1 MSVMYELEKIRELI
15 KQPCNIA
22 RTVPF
27 IVNNYKDVLK
37 QWHDYKTNQIR
48 SYDKKICDIFE
59 FHNTNCDHII
69 LYWSS
74 NQEDCLL
81 MCKISNKYIN
91 IKIPMLIEDTHDSFI
106 ATYT

>member
-1 MSVMYELEKIRELI
+1 MTVMYELEKIKKLI

-22 RTVPF
+22 WTVPF

-37 QWHDYKTNQIR
+37 QWR
-48 SYDKKICDIFE
+48 SFKNGIIINNKNLCDIFN
-59 FHNTNCDHII
+59 FHDNNKDHIL

-81 MCKISNKYIN
+81 MCRISNKYIN
-91 IKIPMLIEDTHDSFI
+91 LRMPMILDNRKHSFI

>member
-1 MSVMYELEKIRELI
+1 MYELEKIREII
-15 KQPCNIA
+15 KHPCNIA

-27 IVNNYKDVLK
+27 IVNDYKEVLK
-37 QWHDYKTNQIR
+37 QWSRYNKGEAIN
-48 SYDKKICDIFE
+48 DKNLCDIFN
-59 FHNTNCDHII
+59 FHNNNIDHIL

-91 IKIPMLIEDTHDSFI
+91 LRMPMLLDGVETSFI

>member
-1 MSVMYELEKIRELI
+1 MPVMYELEKIKVLI
-15 KQPCNIA
+15 KQPCNMV

-27 IVNNYKDVLK
+27 MVNNYKDIL
-37 QWHDYKTNQIR
+37 D
-48 SYDKKICDIFE
+48 DKNLCDIFN
-59 FHNTNCDHII
+59 FHNNNIDHIL

-91 IKIPMLIEDTHDSFI
+91 LRMPMTLDMDNSFI

>member
-22 RTVPF
+22 CTVPF

-37 QWHDYKTNQIR
+37 QWCSFKKGIIID
-48 SYDKKICDIFE
+48 DKKLCDIFN
-59 FHNTNCDHII
+59 FHNNNIDHIL

-91 IKIPMLIEDTHDSFI
+91 LQMPMLLDGVENSFI

>member
-15 KQPCNIA
+15 KQPCNMA

-27 IVNNYKDVLK
+27 MVNNYKDVLK
-37 QWHDYKTNQIR
+37 QWSCYNKGEAIN
-48 SYDKKICDIFE
+48 DKKLGDIFN
-59 FHNTNCDHII
+59 FHNNNIDHIL

-91 IKIPMLIEDTHDSFI
+91 LRMPMLLDGVENSFI

>member
-1 MSVMYELEKIRELI
+1 MSVIYELEKIRKLI
-15 KQPCNIA
+15 KQPCNIV

-37 QWHDYKTNQIR
+37 QWR
-48 SYDKKICDIFE
+48 SFKNGIIINDKNLCDIFN
-59 FHNTNCDHII
+59 FHNDNIDHIL

-91 IKIPMLIEDTHDSFI
+91 LRIPMMLDNVENSFI

>member
-37 QWHDYKTNQIR
+37 QWNCYNKGEAIN
-48 SYDKKICDIFE
+48 DKNLCDIFN
-59 FHNTNCDHII
+59 FHNDNIDHIL

-91 IKIPMLIEDTHDSFI
+91 LRIPMMLDDVEKSFI

>member
-15 KQPCNIA
+15 KRPCNMA

-37 QWHDYKTNQIR
+37 RWR
-48 SYDKKICDIFE
+48 SFKRGIVIDDKKLCDIFN
-59 FHNTNCDHII
+59 FHNNNIDHIL

-74 NQEDCLL
+74 NQENCLL

-91 IKIPMLIEDTHDSFI
+91 LQMPMTLDNMNHSFI

>member
-37 QWHDYKTNQIR
+37 Q
-48 SYDKKICDIFE
+48 
-59 FHNTNCDHII
+59 
-69 LYWSS
+69 
-74 NQEDCLL
+74 
-81 MCKISNKYIN
+81 
-91 IKIPMLIEDTHDSFI
+91 
-106 ATYT
+106 

>member
-15 KQPCNIA
+15 KQPCNMA

-27 IVNNYKDVLK
+27 MVNNYTDVLK
-37 QWHDYKTNQIR
+37 QWSCYNKGEAIN
-48 SYDKKICDIFE
+48 DKKLCDIFN
-59 FHNTNCDHII
+59 FHNNNIDHIL

-91 IKIPMLIEDTHDSFI
+91 LRIPMMLDDVEKSFI

>member
-37 QWHDYKTNQIR
+37 QWR
-48 SYDKKICDIFE
+48 SYKNGVIINDKNLCDIFN
-59 FHNTNCDHII
+59 FHNDNIDHIL

-91 IKIPMLIEDTHDSFI
+91 LCIPMMLDNVEKSFI